1 MIKRIALIA
10 IAVTSFTA
18 VAQDD
23 FDESKVKAEEIIYE
37 KPTEW
42 SVYASD
48 EPVLTF
54 AIKGDQMWYA
64 TASGVFCTSVKKRT
78 VQPFKD
84 LGGIPASDVTSIAS
98 DGKIVAI
105 GGKNGVAITSGKSF
119 SSYTAGKGLPDNSV
133 NAIAVAAGKIWA
145 GTDKGLAFFSGG
157 EWKTFTTE
165 NGLSHNKVTALM
177 IDGKGRLWAGTMK
190 GISVYDGSSWK
201 IHDMKS
207 GMSWNNVKALAY
219 DGRKKMVW
227 AAVGENDVNSYKE
240 GGEWNTFMDIREGIT
255 SIMADS
261 QSRIWVGSINGLLKY
276 NGDEW
281 IDDPKK
287 LNVPASQVYCMYR
300 DHSGNLYYA
309 AENGIVRLSN
319 PYPF

>member
-1 MIKRIALIA
+1 MIKRIALVA
-10 IAVTSFTA
+10 LAASSCTVF
-18 VAQDD
+18 AQDD

-48 EPVLTF
+48 EPVVSF
-54 AIKGDQMWYA
+54 AIKGDDMWYA

-98 DGKIVAI
+98 DGKVVVI
-105 GGKNGVAITSGKSF
+105 GGKNGVAVLNGKSF
-119 SSYTAGKGLPDNSV
+119 TAYTADKGLPDNGV
-133 NAIAVAAGKIWA
+133 NAVAVAGGKIWA
-145 GTDKGLAFFSGG
+145 GTDKGLALLAGG
-157 EWKTFTTE
+157 KWKTFTTD

-177 IDGKGRLWAGTMK
+177 IDPAGKVWVGTMK
-190 GISVYDGSSWK
+190 GISVYDGSSFK
-201 IHDMKS
+201 IYDMKS
-207 GMSWNNVKALAY
+207 GLSWNQVKALAY
-219 DGRKKMVW
+219 DARKKTVW
-227 AAVGENDVNSYKE
+227 AAVGEKDVNSLKE
-240 GGEWNTFMDIREGIT
+240 GGEWNTFMDIQEGIT
-255 SIMADS
+255 SIMVDT
-261 QSRIWVGSINGLLKY
+261 QSRIWIGSTNGLIKY

-287 LNVPASQVYCMYR
+287 LNVPAAQVFWMYR
-300 DHSGNLYYA
+300 DKGGNLYYA
-309 AENGIVRLSN
+309 AENGIIRLSN